1 MIAATKRLCSAE
13 SCFSEVSG
21 IIGPNGVPS
30 STIPHISAQAMVPQ
44 GGFRRALAEQSR
56 TSRSRHRHDRR
67 KNPFLPASPPGRFRE
82 RRGPPPLPSPT
93 PPPPTPTPP
102 PPPPP
107 PPSHLLSP
115 P

>member
-30 STIPHISAQAMVPQ
+30 GTIPHISAQAVIPQ

-56 TSRSRHRHDRR
+56 TSRSRHRHNRR
-67 KNPFLPASPPGRFRE
+67 KTNFSPPSPPGSFRQPPPPPHPP
-82 RRGPPPLPSPT
+82 PPPLPPH
-93 PPPPTPTPP
+93 PPA
-102 PPPPP
+102 PP
-107 PPSHLLSP
+107 PPSP